1 MKDLPIVVKEVL
13 EFEDLKNIKR
23 VDGIKE
29 TSEAL
34 IGALNY
40 IPVVGGVLASEL
52 QQIKNARESYLEMDF
67 YRKFLALIYGI
78 QDIQPKNIASFLDE
92 VSVKAHDYAGNV
104 ITNMINR
111 IDNVN

>member
-1 MKDLPIVVKEVL
+1 
-13 EFEDLKNIKR
+13 
-23 VDGIKE
+23 
-29 TSEAL
+29 
-34 IGALNY
+34 
-40 IPVVGGVLASEL
+40 
-52 QQIKNARESYLEMDF
+52 MDF

-111 IDNVN
+111 IDNVNKADILANLVRVKTEN